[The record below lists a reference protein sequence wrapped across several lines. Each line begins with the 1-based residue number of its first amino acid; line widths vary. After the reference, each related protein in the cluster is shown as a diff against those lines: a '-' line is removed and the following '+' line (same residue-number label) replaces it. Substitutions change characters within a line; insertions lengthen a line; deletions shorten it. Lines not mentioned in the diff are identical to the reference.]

1 MIDSR
6 PLLAF
11 NTYMTEPILV
21 AKKDASEF
29 FLLPQMANRHGVITG
44 ATGTGKTVTLQRIA
58 DEFSRRGIPVF
69 MADIKGDL
77 TGVSQPGSM
86 TGKIGER
93 LKALGFEDPKF
104 EGAPVT
110 LWDVFGK
117 QGHPLRSTISE
128 MGPIML
134 ARILQ
139 LNDTQEGV
147 LTLAFKIADDQGL
160 LLLDLND
167 LQQLLKYVG
176 EHTNEFTTQYGNV
189 SKASVGA
196 IQRGLLQLEQEQGEI
211 FFGEPAVKL
220 DDIMQTVGGRGV
232 LNLLAADDLINS
244 PRIYSTFLLWLLS
257 ELFEMLPEAGDL
269 EKPKLVFIFDEA
281 HLLFDD
287 APKALVDK
295 IEQVVRLIR
304 SKGVGV
310 YFVTQSPA
318 DIPDKV
324 LAQLGNRVQHALR
337 AYTPKEQEAVK
348 VAAKSFR
355 ENPALDTVKTI
366 TELGVGEALISCLD
380 EKGIPTMVDRA
391 FIVPPLSQIGP
402 ITPEQRAQLLAS
414 SLVAGVYEQAIDRE
428 SAFEILSKRAEERTA
443 QAAEA
448 KAAEEAEKE
457 AAKEAK
463 AERAAARAPDS
474 LVESITKSAARSASS
489 TIGRQI
495 GNSIVRGVLGSI
507 FGGGSK
513 SKSSWF

>member
-1 MIDSR
+1 MVD
-6 PLLAF
+6 
-11 NTYMTEPILV
+11 PILV
-21 AKKDASEF
+21 AKREAAEF

-58 DEFSRRGIPVF
+58 EELSRRGVPVF

-93 LKALGFEDPKF
+93 LTSLGFTDVKF
-104 EGAPVT
+104 EGSPVT

-117 QGHPLRSTISE
+117 EGHPLRATVSE
-128 MGPIML
+128 MGPL
-134 ARILQ
+134 LLSRILQ

-147 LTLAFKIADDQGL
+147 LYLVFKVADDNGL
-160 LLLDLND
+160 LLVDLKD
-167 LQQLLKYVG
+167 LQSLLKFVG
-176 EHTNEFTTQYGNV
+176 ENAGDITLRYGNV
-189 SKASVGA
+189 SKATIGA
-196 IQRGLLQLEQEQGEI
+196 IQRGLLQIEQEGGAV

-220 DDIMQTVGGRGV
+220 EDFIQTISGRGV

-244 PRIYSTFLLWLLS
+244 PKLYSTFLLWLLS

-269 EKPKLVFIFDEA
+269 DKPKLVFFFDEA
-281 HLLFDD
+281 HLLFND
-287 APKALVDK
+287 APDALVEK

-310 YFVTQSPA
+310 FFVTQSPA

-324 LAQLGNRVQHALR
+324 LAQLGNRIQHALR

-355 ENPALDTVKTI
+355 ENPSLDTVKTI
-366 TELGVGEALISCLD
+366 SELGVGEVLISTLD
-380 EKGIPTMVDRA
+380 EKGVPTVVDRA
-391 FIVPPLSQIGP
+391 FVVPPLSQIGP
-402 ITPEQRAQLLAS
+402 VTDEQRTQLINS
-414 SLVAGVYEQAIDRE
+414 SIVAGQYDQVADRE
-428 SAFEILSKRAEERTA
+428 SAFEILSKRAEERMA
-443 QAAEA
+443 QMTEE
-448 KAAEEAEKE
+448 KAAADAEKE
-457 AAKEAK
+457 AAKAAK

-489 TIGRQI
+489 SIGRQI

-507 FGGGSK
+507 FGGK
-513 SKSSWF
+513 SKSRSSWF